1 MCKKKQKEKWV
12 SKINE
17 VHAPIDNNHGLK
29 IHLTTPVRSG
39 YWGNRRWRWK
49 WRRGV
54 CGFGRFLEEE
64 GLMGGEGEKGKSTE
78 NC

>member
-1 MCKKKQKEKWV
+1 ME
-12 SKINE
+12 E
-17 VHAPIDNNHGLK
+17 
-29 IHLTTPVRSG
+29 
-39 YWGNRRWRWK
+39 
-49 WRRGV
+49 GV